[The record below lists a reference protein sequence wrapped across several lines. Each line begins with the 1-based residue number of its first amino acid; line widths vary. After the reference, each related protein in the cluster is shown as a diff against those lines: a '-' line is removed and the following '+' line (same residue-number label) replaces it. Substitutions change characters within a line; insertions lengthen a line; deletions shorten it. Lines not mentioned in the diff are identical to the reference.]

1 MKKNLLCIFITVIL
15 ISSTS
20 LFGENN
26 NDVCVELIEQYD
38 TPQIRSEAISPD
50 SIFQL
55 IVNDNGS
62 VTLKNIALDTKMIIS
77 PEVDGSAQENCGS
90 VGCDTPEQRAL
101 FTPDGRY
108 AITTSSFKGGPTIIW
123 ETTNW
128 TDIRENFNNNEQL
141 GGGYFRLSPNGQ
153 YLAILRYSWKFGSGL
168 SLVDFDNFT
177 SKIIS
182 GTYWTKD
189 LNQESG
195 LKFNGNSDWLDDFIG
210 RPAIQDYN
218 FSFSNDSRTL
228 IIRDKR
234 NSNEYILYDVIKH
247 SLSRCSLGDNQ
258 IPNVKGDGEKV
269 QYTTQLWNLHSDG
282 FYGDPSII
290 SSIVVDSD
298 SIYERL
304 TLSIDCFYSNK
315 DRPHLFYTSPNAD
328 LNRHRWWEHVG
339 GQVQAKF
346 NSNTYRFG
354 RSTSRGDVNVFV
366 LSEDDERQEFIN
378 ALITAEDSGVTK
390 INFDIIIDGETKSL
404 FLPIDGF
411 TENYEKLKCEKEDG
425 SVKND

>member
-1 MKKNLLCIFITVIL
+1 MKKIIILITVIL
-15 ISSTS
+15 ISSIT

-26 NDVCVELIEQYD
+26 NEVCVELIEQYD

-50 SIFQL
+50 SIYQL

-62 VTLKNIALDTKMIIS
+62 VALKNIALDTKMIIS
-77 PEVDGSAQENCGS
+77 PEVDGSAQQNCGS
-90 VGCDTPEQRAL
+90 IGCDTPEQRAL

-228 IIRDKR
+228 IIKKS
-234 NSNEYILYDVIKH
+234 NSNEYILYDVINH
-247 SLSRCSLGDNQ
+247 SLSNCSLADNK
-258 IPNVKGDGEKV
+258 IPNIKVDGEKV
-269 QYTTQLWNLHSDG
+269 QYTT
-282 FYGDPSII
+282 DPWQVY
-290 SSIVVDSD
+290 SSGLSASKVVDSD

-304 TLSIDCFYSNK
+304 TLSIDCSSSNK
-315 DRPHLFYTSPNAD
+315 DLPNINYTPPNAD
-328 LNRHRWWEHVG
+328 LNRHRWWHHVG
-339 GQVQAKF
+339 GSIYVKF
-346 NSNTYRFG
+346 NSNSYGFG
-354 RSTSRGDVNVFV
+354 RSTIHGTTHVFQ
-366 LSEDDERQEFIN
+366 LFEDEELQRQEFIN
-378 ALITAEDSGVTK
+378 ALITAEESGVTK

-411 TENYEKLKCEKEDG
+411 TENYEKLKCD
-425 SVKND
+425 

>member
-1 MKKNLLCIFITVIL
+1 MKKIIILITVIL
-15 ISSTS
+15 ISSIT

-50 SIFQL
+50 SIYQL

-62 VTLKNIALDTKMIIS
+62 VALKNIALDTKMIIS
-77 PEVDGSAQENCGS
+77 PEVDGSAQQNCGRI
-90 VGCDTPEQRAL
+90 GCDTPEQRAL

-141 GGGYFRLSPNGQ
+141 VGGYFRVSPNSL
-153 YLAILRYSWKFGSGL
+153 YLAIMRSCMKFGIGL
-168 SLVDFDNFT
+168 SIVNFDNFT

-182 GTYWTKD
+182 GMYWTKD
-189 LNQESG
+189 LNRVSG
-195 LKFNGNSDWLDDFIG
+195 LKYDGDEFWLSDG
-210 RPAIQDYN
+210 GEDYN

-228 IIRDKR
+228 IIKKS
-234 NSNEYILYDVIKH
+234 NSNEYILYDVINH
-247 SLSRCSLGDNQ
+247 SLSNCSLADNK
-258 IPNVKGDGEKV
+258 IPNIKVDGEKV
-269 QYTTQLWNLHSDG
+269 QYTT
-282 FYGDPSII
+282 DPWQVY
-290 SSIVVDSD
+290 SSGLSASKVVDSD

-304 TLSIDCFYSNK
+304 TLSIDCSSSNK
-315 DRPHLFYTSPNAD
+315 DLPNINYTPPNAD
-328 LNRHRWWEHVG
+328 LNRHRWWHHVG
-339 GQVQAKF
+339 GSIYVKF
-346 NSNTYRFG
+346 NSNSYGFG
-354 RSTSRGDVNVFV
+354 RSTLFLNTHVFQ
-366 LSEDDERQEFIN
+366 LSEDERREEFIN
-378 ALITAEDSGVTK
+378 ALITAEESGVTK

-411 TENYEKLKCEKEDG
+411 TENYEKLKCD
-425 SVKND
+425 